1 MNGALQCL
9 VHTPCLANFFLS
21 KSYKLFPSDQKL
33 GNRFADVI
41 DNIYQNRS
49 SQKMLNVA
57 YSPDDFLKDF
67 TDDDVAPQFGDSEQ
81 RMCITCD

>member
-1 MNGALQCL
+1 
-9 VHTPCLANFFLS
+9 
-21 KSYKLFPSDQKL
+21 
-33 GNRFADVI
+33 
-41 DNIYQNRS
+41 
-49 SQKMLNVA
+49 MLNVA